1 MNETIASNI
10 RDLSDSGE
18 FRFAASCT
26 VCGKTWISTPT
37 PFSKAEGIVKSEVKK
52 FFFMKCYHKEKRS
65 AMAAAIKEAKSSLNF
80 CPVCRSLVCDD
91 CFMICEHDDM
101 CIDCASYFHEKGE
114 RVD

>member
-52 FFFMKCYHKEKRS
+52 FFFMKCYNKEKQS
-65 AMAAAIKEAKSSLNF
+65 AREAAIKEAKSRLNF
-80 CPVCRSLVCDD
+80 CPVCRSIVCDD

-101 CIDCASYFHEKGE
+101 CIDCASYLNEKGE
-114 RVD
+114 RVG